1 MYYQVVIDPTPDNPR
16 EMFDHVGTMVC
27 WHRRYKLG
35 DQQPVLDPER
45 FLRRLVWDSPAGNRA
60 ERLLDLFHRTEGT
73 ERGEKFERLWREA
86 EHEALQRHYIIL
98 PVYLYDHSGLSM
110 STSPFSCPWD
120 SGQVGY
126 IYIRMDT
133 ARKEYPGLDGDD
145 LRNRVINTLKAEV
158 EEYSAYLA
166 GEVYGWF
173 IKDDVGE
180 TLDSCWG
187 YYSYSHA
194 EQEAKEVLQHWKA
207 REVEHA

>member
-1 MYYQVVIDPTPDNPR
+1 MYYQIVIDPTPDNPR

-35 DQQPVLDPER
+35 DQQPDSDPQDYLLQLARNTPAMER
-45 FLRRLVWDSPAGNRA
+45 IDRLAELGERA
-60 ERLLDLFHRTEGT
+60 YGTHRQERLEKALDHQIADT
-73 ERGEKFERLWREA
+73 
-86 EHEALQRHYIIL
+86 LQRHYIIL
-98 PVYLYDHSGLSM
+98 PVYLYDHSGLTL

-126 IYIRMDT
+126 IYIPMLT
-133 ARKEYPGLDGDD
+133 ARREYPGLDGDD
-145 LRNRVINTLKAEV
+145 LRNRAIKTLKAEV

-187 YYSYSHA
+187 YYGYLHA